1 MDVNLI
7 YTGYILVVVVI
18 LSLMFRGGGKGA
30 PPNTP
35 RFGT

>member
-1 MDVNLI
+1 MDANFLYVI
-7 YTGYILVVVVI
+7 YALGLVVI